1 MNDLKELIK
10 EIKEHAERIAEKS
23 ESPMYFSR
31 YAEMDMDVQR
41 SIQAIKEAQ
50 KLIGMVEVLEVVV
63 DSLSFGKYEA
73 VKRELLEQLQVLR
86 KAI

>member
-10 EIKEHAERIAEKS
+10 EIKEHAERITEKS
-23 ESPMYFSR
+23 ESSMYFSR
-31 YAEMDMDVQR
+31 YDEMDMDVQR

>member
-10 EIKEHAERIAEKS
+10 EIKEHAERIIEKS
-23 ESPMYFSR
+23 ESSMYFSR

>member
-10 EIKEHAERIAEKS
+10 EIKEHAERVTEKS
-23 ESPMYFSR
+23 ESSMYFSM
-31 YAEMDMDVQR
+31 YAEIDMDVQR
-41 SIQAIKEAQ
+41 SIRTIKEAQ

-63 DSLSFGKYEA
+63 DSLSFGKVQA
-73 VKRELLEQLQVLR
+73 VQRTVMEQLQVLR